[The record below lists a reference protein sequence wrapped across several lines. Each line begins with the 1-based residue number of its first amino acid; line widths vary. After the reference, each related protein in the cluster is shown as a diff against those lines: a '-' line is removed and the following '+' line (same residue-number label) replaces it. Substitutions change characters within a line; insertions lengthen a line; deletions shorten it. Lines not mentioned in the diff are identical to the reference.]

1 MRSTCSFLFSPSS
14 GRMWEYYGF
23 SSPRGWRERREP
35 EVWQIPPNHLVGTGQ
50 AAENQDVCLSKQ
62 LSPREFFSLF
72 FISCSLAS
80 LRFKLLLRVNP
91 VAAVHSFN
99 HVWLFVTPWTAAR
112 QAPVCLCLPFLLL
125 PSIFPSITSWQIDGK
140 TVTNFILGGSKITSD
155 GDFSHEIMGLD
166 AMILVFWM
174 LSFKP
179 TFSVSSYLTYMQST
193 SPLCAYSTYMQN
205 TSWEMLGWMKH
216 KLESRLL
223 GEISITSDMQMTPP
237 PSLGGV

>member
-23 SSPRGWRERREP
+23 SFPRGWRERREP

-112 QAPVCLCLPFLLL
+112 QAPVCLCLPEFEQTH
-125 PSIFPSITSWQIDGK
+125 IHW
-140 TVTNFILGGSKITSD
+140 VSD
-155 GDFSHEIMGLD
+155 AI
-166 AMILVFWM
+166 
-174 LSFKP
+174 KP
-179 TFSVSSYLTYMQST
+179 THSL
-193 SPLCAYSTYMQN
+193 SPLSPFALNLS
-205 TSWEMLGWMKH
+205 
-216 KLESRLL
+216 
-223 GEISITSDMQMTPP
+223 
-237 PSLGGV
+237 